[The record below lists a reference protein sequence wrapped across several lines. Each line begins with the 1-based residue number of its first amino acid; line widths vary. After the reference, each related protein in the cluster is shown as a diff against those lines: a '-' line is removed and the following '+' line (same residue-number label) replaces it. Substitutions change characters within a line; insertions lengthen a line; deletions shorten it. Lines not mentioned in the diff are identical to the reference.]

1 MTKVTRGSVVS
12 ADGTEIGYSRFGEGS
27 PIVICHGTLS
37 LAEDWTAFAR
47 ELGASNAVYLYDRRG
62 RGRSPDTGKAYSF
75 AAELNDLATV
85 VTLAGSD
92 AVILGH
98 SFGGGCAF
106 AYALR
111 DGFGGRLVLYELCVP
126 KTSSVGDRI
135 A

>member
-75 AAELNDLATV
+75 AAELSASASKRRIMAKQSSTNPATNV
-85 VTLAGSD
+85 RITINRIVSTPMRTPP
-92 AVILGH
+92 
-98 SFGGGCAF
+98 C
-106 AYALR
+106 
-111 DGFGGRLVLYELCVP
+111 VLIA
-126 KTSSVGDRI
+126 TSEQENRPVM
-135 A
+135 